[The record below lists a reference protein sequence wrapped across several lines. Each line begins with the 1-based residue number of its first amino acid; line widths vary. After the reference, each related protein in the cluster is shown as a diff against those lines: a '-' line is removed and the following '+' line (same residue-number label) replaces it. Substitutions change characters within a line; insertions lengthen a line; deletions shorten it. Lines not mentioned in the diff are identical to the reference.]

1 MGRVKSWVMDMEDDV
16 WELDREQWIEK
27 HGISNV
33 DIYDRV
39 EKVKN
44 SEFNFVAM
52 EQAFYRFLKGEKR

>member
-1 MGRVKSWVMDMEDDV
+1 MDMEDDV

-39 EKVKN
+39 EKEKN
-44 SEFNFVAM
+44 SELNFVAM

>member
-16 WELDREQWIEK
+16 WELDRETWIEK

-39 EKVKN
+39 EKEKN
-44 SEFNFVAM
+44 SELNFVTM